1 MDPAWH
7 TQPLTFLL
15 GSRALVIISKTW
27 NAKYKLINSL
37 SPSLTSV
44 KTVTEGEVDMVDKHM
59 VWAEQTMFLCGLLV
73 KKPALHDQHRR

>member
-59 VWAEQTMFLCGLLV
+59 RFGLSKQCFCVGCL
-73 KKPALHDQHRR
+73 